1 MRRFKS
7 LFPSLVS
14 HIISTFS
21 QIRAFL
27 ILNQKQMKL
36 EWLFLFVR
44 RLTFSSLIPFSLAV
58 MSYFI
63 CTILGWVEPTAFW
76 KLGLALGGRALS
88 LTLWK
93 FGLTGGLALA
103 IGLGVRVL
111 ITVAASEIGV
121 DPRMM
126 APGSDSGGNNDSG
139 SWKKYLNLS
148 SDSEGQG
155 QEHGEAESASRKR
168 SSDPREDVGPSS
180 GRRRVDAPEPSTS
193 SEWSGSWIEKW
204 FNRGGTSSAPVD
216 GQQPQGEVDQPIP
229 AEGEG
234 APDPIELQE
243 KIRKVFYAI
252 RGRQTQSHVLQK
264 LYDDLKLETASPQ
277 KRRQIVQLL
286 EHMKGD
292 ETSKQRNL
300 SLKTNLLVRIGDWE
314 REQTK

>member
-1 MRRFKS
+1 M
-7 LFPSLVS
+7 
-14 HIISTFS
+14 ITFLKPAVGF
-21 QIRAFL
+21 I
-27 ILNQKQMKL
+27 
-36 EWLFLFVR
+36 FLFTIGG
-44 RLTFSSLIPFSLAV
+44 LTGIVPANS
-58 MSYFI
+58 
-63 CTILGWVEPTAFW
+63 
-76 KLGLALGGRALS
+76 GLDIALHGRALPFAVS
-88 LTLWK
+88 FALRK
-93 FGLTGGLALA
+93 VGLRGGLAFL

-111 ITVAASEIGV
+111 ITVAASEMGV

-139 SWKKYLNLS
+139 SWKKYLHLS

-180 GRRRVDAPEPSTS
+180 VRRRVDAPEPSTS

-204 FNRGGTSSAPVD
+204 LNRGETSSAPGD

-234 APDPIELQE
+234 APDPIELQDL
-243 KIRKVFYAI
+243 IRKVFYTI
-252 RGRQTQSHVLQK
+252 RGRRTPGHVLQE

-286 EHMKGD
+286 EHMKRD
-292 ETSKQRNL
+292 ETSKQRNFC
-300 SLKTNLLVRIGDWE
+300 LKTVRISDWE
-314 REQTK
+314 REQP